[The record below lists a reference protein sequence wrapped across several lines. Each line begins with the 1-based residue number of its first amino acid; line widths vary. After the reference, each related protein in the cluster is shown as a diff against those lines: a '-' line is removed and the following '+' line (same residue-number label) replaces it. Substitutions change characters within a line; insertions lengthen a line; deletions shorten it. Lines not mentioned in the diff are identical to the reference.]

1 MKLGIDKVQKYG
13 LESLVILFSIILSF
27 YIEGQRD
34 LAEKKSDKN
43 KLITDLINTIDED
56 QKQLDY
62 IKSEMNKTVKLIN
75 EIQSDINS
83 QNNNLSQVEIM
94 NKISEIKVSYSFF
107 PQEGI
112 FNQLI
117 ATGSF
122 ELIENEDLKLL
133 LLKIYNHQ
141 NNRNYAISNLI
152 DMFSIE
158 LYNTVYQKFRININV
173 NNMEGEIYGISVVS
187 DFKFNKQY
195 YMSDEFYGFLTRTK
209 TYANL
214 YSRLLND
221 ISENYNQAKI
231 YSEYEIEY

>member
-1 MKLGIDKVQKYG
+1 MKFSFKSIKTYFIN
-13 LESLVILFSIILSF
+13 SFIILFSVILSF

-34 LAEKKSDKN
+34 LAEKNFDKN

-56 QKQLDY
+56 QKQLEY

-75 EIQSDINS
+75 EIQADINS
-83 QNNNLSQVEIM
+83 VNKNLTKIEIIS
-94 NKISEIKVSYSFF
+94 KISEIKVSYSFF

-117 ATGSF
+117 STGSF

-141 NNRNYAISNLI
+141 NERNYAISNLI

-158 LYNTVYQKFRININV
+158 LYNEIYTNFRIDINM
-173 NNMEGEIYGISVVS
+173 NNMEGEIYGVMVVS
-187 DFKFNKQY
+187 GFNFDEKY
-195 YMSDEFYGFLTRTK
+195 YLSDDFYGYLTRTK
-209 TYANL
+209 VYANL

-221 ISENYNQAKI
+221 INENYKQARI
-231 YSEYEIEY
+231 YSEYEINI

>member
-122 ELIENEDLKLL
+122 ELIENKDLKLL

-195 YMSDEFYGFLTRTK
+195 YISDEFYGILTRTK

>member
-1 MKLGIDKVQKYG
+1 MKFEGKKIQSYG
-13 LESLVILFSIILSF
+13 VESLVILFSIILSF

-34 LAEKKSDKN
+34 LAEKNSDKN

-83 QNNNLSQVEIM
+83 QNNNLTNVEIIS
-94 NKISEIKVSYSFF
+94 KLSEIKVSYSFF

-122 ELIENEDLKLL
+122 ELIENKDLKLL

-152 DMFSIE
+152 DMFSIDF
-158 LYNTVYQKFRININV
+158 YNIVYQKFRIDINV

-187 DFKFNKQY
+187 DFEFNKTY
-195 YMSDEFYGFLTRTK
+195 YFSDEFYGFLTRTK

-221 ISENYNQAKI
+221 ISENYKQAKI
-231 YSEYEIEY
+231 YSEYEIEN

>member
-1 MKLGIDKVQKYG
+1 MKIGIEKVQKYG
-13 LESLVILFSIILSF
+13 LESIVILFSIILSF

-34 LAEKKSDKN
+34 LAEKNSDKN

-83 QNNNLSQVEIM
+83 QNNNLSQVEIIS
-94 NKISEIKVSYSFF
+94 KISEIKVSYSFF

-117 ATGSF
+117 STGSF
-122 ELIENEDLKLL
+122 ELIENKDLKLL

-152 DMFSIE
+152 DIFSIDF
-158 LYNTVYQKFRININV
+158 YNTVYQKFRIDINV

-187 DFKFNKQY
+187 AFEFNKTY
-195 YMSDEFYGFLTRTK
+195 YFSDEFYGFLTRSK

-221 ISENYNQAKI
+221 ISENYKQAKI
-231 YSEYEIEY
+231 YSKYEIEN

>member
-1 MKLGIDKVQKYG
+1 MKFEGKKIQSYG
-13 LESLVILFSIILSF
+13 VESLVILFSIILSF

-34 LAEKKSDKN
+34 LAEKNSDKN

-83 QNNNLSQVEIM
+83 QNNNLTKVEIIS
-94 NKISEIKVSYSFF
+94 KLSEIKVSYSFF

-122 ELIENEDLKLL
+122 ELIENKDLKLL

-152 DMFSIE
+152 DMFSIDF
-158 LYNTVYQKFRININV
+158 YNTVYQKFRIDINV

-187 DFKFNKQY
+187 DFEFNKIFY
-195 YMSDEFYGFLTRTK
+195 FSDEFYGFLTRTK

-221 ISENYNQAKI
+221 ISENYKQAKI
-231 YSEYEIEY
+231 YSEYEIEN

>member
-1 MKLGIDKVQKYG
+1 MKLGIDKVKKYG

-34 LAEKKSDKN
+34 LAEKNSDKN

-83 QNNNLSQVEIM
+83 QNNNLSQVDII

-122 ELIENEDLKLL
+122 ELIENEKLKSLL
-133 LLKIYNHQ
+133 LEIYNHQ
-141 NNRNYAISNLI
+141 TNRNYATSYQI
-152 DMFSIE
+152 DLFAIKLSEEI
-158 LYNTVYQKFRININV
+158 NQNFRINSEYNYS
-173 NNMEGEIYGISVVS
+173 EGEIYGRPIIKSYVF
-187 DFKFNKQY
+187 DEKFYLSNK
-195 YMSDEFYGFLTRTK
+195 FYGLLSEGK
-209 TYANL
+209 QNGYD
-214 YSRLLND
+214 YIRLLD
-221 ISENYNQAKI
+221 DLSENYKQARI
-231 YSEYEIEY
+231 YAQYEIEN

>member
-1 MKLGIDKVQKYG
+1 MNGKTGSDEKSIEIFVNQEILASSINGSLDK
-13 LESLVILFSIILSF
+13 FSITIN
-27 YIEGQRD
+27 GQ
-34 LAEKKSDKN
+34 EKS
-43 KLITDLINTIDED
+43 
-56 QKQLDY
+56 
-62 IKSEMNKTVKLIN
+62 
-75 EIQSDINS
+75 INS
-83 QNNNLSQVEIM
+83 VTLDSSKPKTLFLNLSD
-94 NKISEIKVSYSFF
+94 NLLYTDEIKVSYSFF

-152 DMFSIE
+152 DIFSIE
-158 LYNTVYQKFRININV
+158 FYNTVYQKFRIDINV

-187 DFKFNKQY
+187 DFKFNKTFY
-195 YMSDEFYGFLTRTK
+195 LSDEFYGFLTRTK

-221 ISENYNQAKI
+221 ISENYKQARI
-231 YSEYEIEY
+231 YSEYEIEN

>member
-1 MKLGIDKVQKYG
+1 MKLGTDKIKKYG

-34 LAEKKSDKN
+34 LAEKNSDKN

-83 QNNNLSQVEIM
+83 QNNNLSQVEIIS
-94 NKISEIKVSYSFF
+94 KISEIKVSYSFF

-117 ATGSF
+117 STGSF
-122 ELIENEDLKLL
+122 ELIENKDLKLL

-152 DMFSIE
+152 DIFSIDF
-158 LYNTVYQKFRININV
+158 YNTVYQKFRIDINV

-187 DFKFNKQY
+187 AFEFNKTY
-195 YMSDEFYGFLTRTK
+195 YFSDEFYGFLTRSK

-221 ISENYNQAKI
+221 ISENYKQAKI
-231 YSEYEIEY
+231 YSKYEIEN

>member
-1 MKLGIDKVQKYG
+1 MKLGIDKIKKYG
-13 LESLVILFSIILSF
+13 LESIVILFSIILSF

-34 LAEKKSDKN
+34 LAEKNSDKN

-75 EIQSDINS
+75 EIQADINS
-83 QNNNLSQVEIM
+83 QNSNLSKIDII

-107 PQEGI
+107 SQEGI

-117 ATGSF
+117 STGSF

-152 DMFSIE
+152 DIFSIE
-158 LYNTVYQKFRININV
+158 FYNTVYQKFRIDINV

-187 DFKFNKQY
+187 DFNFNKTFY
-195 YMSDEFYGFLTRTK
+195 FSDEFYGFLTRTK

-221 ISENYNQAKI
+221 ISENYKQAKI
-231 YSEYEIEY
+231 YSEYEINI

>member
-1 MKLGIDKVQKYG
+1 MKIGIEKIQKYG
-13 LESLVILFSIILSF
+13 LESFVILFSIVLSF

-34 LAEKKSDKN
+34 LAEKNSDKN

-56 QKQLDY
+56 QKQLEY

-83 QNNNLSQVEIM
+83 QNSNLSRVDII

-117 ATGSF
+117 STGSF

-152 DMFSIE
+152 DIFSIE
-158 LYNTVYQKFRININV
+158 FYNTVYQKFRIDINV

-187 DFKFNKQY
+187 DFNFNKTFY
-195 YMSDEFYGFLTRTK
+195 FSDEFYGFLTRTK

-221 ISENYNQAKI
+221 ISENYKQAKI
-231 YSEYEIEY
+231 YSEYEINI

>member
-1 MKLGIDKVQKYG
+1 MKFGIDKIQKYG

-34 LAEKKSDKN
+34 LAEKNSDKN

-75 EIQSDINS
+75 EIQADINS
-83 QNNNLSQVEIM
+83 QNSNLSKIDII

-107 PQEGI
+107 SQEGI

-117 ATGSF
+117 STGSF

-133 LLKIYNHQ
+133 LIKIYNHQ

-152 DMFSIE
+152 DIFSIE
-158 LYNTVYQKFRININV
+158 FYNIVYQKFRIDINV

-187 DFKFNKQY
+187 DFNFNKTFY
-195 YMSDEFYGFLTRTK
+195 FSDEFYGFLTRAK

-221 ISENYNQAKI
+221 ISENYKQAKI
-231 YSEYEIEY
+231 YSEYEINI

>member
-1 MKLGIDKVQKYG
+1 MKIGIEKVQKYG
-13 LESLVILFSIILSF
+13 LESIVILFSIILSF

-34 LAEKKSDKN
+34 LAEKNSDKN

-56 QKQLDY
+56 QKQLNY

-83 QNNNLSQVEIM
+83 QNNNLSQVEIIS
-94 NKISEIKVSYSFF
+94 KISEIKVSYSFF

-117 ATGSF
+117 STGSF
-122 ELIENEDLKLL
+122 ELIENKDLKLL

-152 DMFSIE
+152 DIFSIDF
-158 LYNTVYQKFRININV
+158 YNTVYQKFRIDINV

-187 DFKFNKQY
+187 AFEFNKTY
-195 YMSDEFYGFLTRTK
+195 YFSDEFYGFLTRSK

-221 ISENYNQAKI
+221 ISENYKQAKI
-231 YSEYEIEY
+231 YSKYEIEN

>member
-1 MKLGIDKVQKYG
+1 MKFEGKKIQSYG
-13 LESLVILFSIILSF
+13 VESLVILFSIILSF

-34 LAEKKSDKN
+34 LAEKNSDKN

-83 QNNNLSQVEIM
+83 QNNNLTNVEIIS
-94 NKISEIKVSYSFF
+94 KLSEIKVSYSFF

-122 ELIENEDLKLL
+122 ELIENKDLKLL

-152 DMFSIE
+152 DMFSIDF
-158 LYNTVYQKFRININV
+158 YNTVYQKFRIDINV

-187 DFKFNKQY
+187 DFEFNKTY
-195 YMSDEFYGFLTRTK
+195 YFSDEFYGFLTRTK

-221 ISENYNQAKI
+221 ISENYKQAKI
-231 YSEYEIEY
+231 YSEYEIEN

>member
-1 MKLGIDKVQKYG
+1 MKLGFDKVQKYG

-34 LAEKKSDKN
+34 LAEKNSDKN

-83 QNNNLSQVEIM
+83 QNNNLSHVEII
-94 NKISEIKVSYSFF
+94 NNLSEFKGSYSFF

-152 DMFSIE
+152 DIFSIE
-158 LYNTVYQKFRININV
+158 FYNTVYQKFRIDMNI

-187 DFKFNKQY
+187 NFKFNKTFY
-195 YMSDEFYGFLTRTK
+195 FSDEFYGFLTRTK

-221 ISENYNQAKI
+221 ISENYKQARI
-231 YSEYEIEY
+231 YAQYEIDN

>member
-1 MKLGIDKVQKYG
+1 MKLGIDRIQKYG

-34 LAEKKSDKN
+34 LAEKNSDKN

-75 EIQSDINS
+75 EIQADINS
-83 QNNNLSQVEIM
+83 QNSNLSKIDII

-107 PQEGI
+107 SQEGI

-117 ATGSF
+117 STGSF

-152 DMFSIE
+152 DIFSIE
-158 LYNTVYQKFRININV
+158 FYNTVYQKFRIDINV
-173 NNMEGEIYGISVVS
+173 NNMEGEI
-187 DFKFNKQY
+187 
-195 YMSDEFYGFLTRTK
+195 
-209 TYANL
+209 
-214 YSRLLND
+214 
-221 ISENYNQAKI
+221 
-231 YSEYEIEY
+231 

>member
-1 MKLGIDKVQKYG
+1 
-13 LESLVILFSIILSF
+13 
-27 YIEGQRD
+27 
-34 LAEKKSDKN
+34 
-43 KLITDLINTIDED
+43 
-56 QKQLDY
+56 
-62 IKSEMNKTVKLIN
+62 MNKTVKLIN

-83 QNNNLSQVEIM
+83 QNNNLSQVEIIS
-94 NKISEIKVSYSFF
+94 KISEIKVSYSFF

-117 ATGSF
+117 STGSF
-122 ELIENEDLKLL
+122 ELIENKDLKLL

-152 DMFSIE
+152 DIFSIDF
-158 LYNTVYQKFRININV
+158 YNTVYQKFRIDINV

-187 DFKFNKQY
+187 AFEFNKTY
-195 YMSDEFYGFLTRTK
+195 YFSDEFYGFLTRSK

-221 ISENYNQAKI
+221 ISENYKQAKI
-231 YSEYEIEY
+231 YSKYEIEN

>member
-1 MKLGIDKVQKYG
+1 MKIGIEKVQKYG

-34 LAEKKSDKN
+34 LAEKNSDKN

-83 QNNNLSQVEIM
+83 QNNNLSQVEIIS
-94 NKISEIKVSYSFF
+94 KISEIKVSYSFF

-117 ATGSF
+117 STGSF
-122 ELIENEDLKLL
+122 ELIENKDLKLL

-152 DMFSIE
+152 DIFSIDF
-158 LYNTVYQKFRININV
+158 YNTVYQKFRIDINV

-187 DFKFNKQY
+187 AFEFNKTY
-195 YMSDEFYGFLTRTK
+195 YFSDEFYGFLTRSK

-221 ISENYNQAKI
+221 ISENYKQAKI
-231 YSEYEIEY
+231 YSKYEIEN

>member
-1 MKLGIDKVQKYG
+1 MKF
-13 LESLVILFSIILSF
+13 SLKNIQSYLINSFVILFSVILSF

-34 LAEKKSDKN
+34 LSSKNLDKN

-56 QKQLDY
+56 QKQLEY

-75 EIQSDINS
+75 EIQADINS
-83 QNNNLSQVEIM
+83 KNSNLKKVDIIT
-94 NKISEIKVSYSFF
+94 KISEIKVSYSFF

-117 ATGSF
+117 STGSF
-122 ELIENEDLKLL
+122 ELIENENLKLL

-158 LYNTVYQKFRININV
+158 LYNNVYQKFRIDVNV
-173 NNMEGEIYGISVVS
+173 NNMEGEIYGVSVVS
-187 DFKFNKQY
+187 DFNFNDEY
-195 YMSDEFYGFLTRTK
+195 YYSDEFYGFLTRTK

-221 ISENYNQAKI
+221 ISENYKQAKI
-231 YSEYEIEY
+231 YSGYEIND